1 MTAHPRKTRLT
12 LHEPLGMAE
21 PLRAEAREA
30 AIARIDSQALSA
42 ALARIPVH
50 RLPAILAEALT
61 ARTGKTQTARRIAEA
76 AADIAGG
83 LI

>member
-1 MTAHPRKTRLT
+1 MTD
-12 LHEPLGMAE
+12 
-21 PLRAEAREA
+21 PLRPEASEA
-30 AIARIDSQALSA
+30 AIARVHTQALSA
-42 ALARIPVH
+42 ALVRIPVH

>member
-21 PLRAEAREA
+21 PLRPEAREA

-50 RLPAILAEALT
+50 RLPAILAEALV
-61 ARTGKTQTARRIAEA
+61 ARTGRATARRIAEQA
-76 AADIAGG
+76 AHLAGEG
-83 LI
+83 